1 MRNLIKNSLFIVG
14 LFCGTIIYFWL
25 TITIDR
31 SVRGLPCFDCQWK
44 TGFPFAYYQ
53 YEGFVEPARYLWI
66 GLITDV
72 LIGIIFSFV
81 VGLIFKFVWEKLMM
95 KKLR

>member
-1 MRNLIKNSLFIVG
+1 MENRISICLLS
-14 LFCGTIIYFWL
+14 
-25 TITIDR
+25 
-31 SVRGLPCFDCQWK
+31 

-81 VGLIFKFVWEKLMM
+81 VGLIFKFVWEKFTAKRL
-95 KKLR
+95 K